1 MTTAPAASTRDAL
14 TQAKARMDKAV
25 EDFRKELASIRTGR
39 ASVNLLDHL
48 RVDYYGTP
56 TPLNQLATLS
66 VPDASTIV
74 IQPWDI
80 SQIAAVDK
88 AIRTSDLGLNPAS
101 DGKIIRV
108 PIPPLTEERRRDL
121 SRHLHKVLE
130 NHHVAVR
137 NIRRDA
143 KEQLEKLLKDKKV
156 SEDDH
161 RKALD
166 EIQRLTD
173 QYIAKLDELGRAKD
187 KEIMEIH

>member
-1 MTTAPAASTRDAL
+1 MTTAPVASTKDAL
-14 TQAKARMDKAV
+14 TQARTRMEKAV

-39 ASVNLLDHL
+39 ASVNLLDHI

-74 IQPWDI
+74 IQPWDV

-108 PIPPLTEERRRDL
+108 PIPPLTEERRREL

-156 SEDDH
+156 SEDDQ
-161 RKALD
+161 RKSLD
-166 EIQRLTD
+166 EIQKLTD
-173 QYIAKLDELGRAKD
+173 QYIGKLDELAHAKD

>member
-1 MTTAPAASTRDAL
+1 MTTAPVASTRDVLA
-14 TQAKARMDKAV
+14 QARARMDKAV
-25 EDFRKELASIRTGR
+25 EDFRKELATIRTGR
-39 ASVNLLDHL
+39 ASVNLLDQI

-56 TPLNQLATLS
+56 SPLNQLATLS
-66 VPDASTIV
+66 VPDASTIL
-74 IQPWDI
+74 IQPWDV

-88 AIRTSDLGLNPAS
+88 AIRTSDLGLNPVN
-101 DGKIIRV
+101 DGKILRV
-108 PIPPLTEERRRDL
+108 PIPPLTEERRKEL

-137 NIRRDA
+137 NIRRDG

-156 SEDDH
+156 SEDDQ

-166 EIQRLTD
+166 EIQKLTD
-173 QYIAKLDELGRAKD
+173 QYISKLDELSGAKD